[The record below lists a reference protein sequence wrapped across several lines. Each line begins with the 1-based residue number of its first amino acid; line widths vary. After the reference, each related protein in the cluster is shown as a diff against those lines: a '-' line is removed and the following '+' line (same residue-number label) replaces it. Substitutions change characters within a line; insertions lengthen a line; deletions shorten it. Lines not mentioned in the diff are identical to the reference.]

1 VEDRRRRVRLKTS
14 AFQAIEKPDKFNR
27 RDPAVTQRTKRG
39 LKFAAAAILAAL
51 LVAITVNVAVD
62 FWTPQAELKNPAP
75 AIEPASLRMPPATQP
90 LPAPPLPQ
98 QPAAVPAQ
106 PQWNQPLFEPKFD
119 GPGAAR
125 GGSAQGFTAPDFSNV
140 LNQYAPLGQVLPPS
154 VSMPGSSPAP
164 VSIRPIFN
172 SKAGGV
178 EGGALDAAG
187 SLPGSAGSTV
197 GGAVSGAGALLNRR

>member
-1 VEDRRRRVRLKTS
+1 M
-14 AFQAIEKPDKFNR
+14 
-27 RDPAVTQRTKRG
+27 TQRAKRG

-75 AIEPASLRMPPATQP
+75 PKEAVAPAIEPTALQIPQP
-90 LPAPPLPQ
+90 KQLPAPPLPQ

-125 GGSAQGFTAPDFSNV
+125 NGGGAQTFTAPDFSNV

-154 VSMPGSSPAP
+154 VSLPGSGPAP
-164 VSIRPIFN
+164 VSIRPLFGGK
-172 SKAGGV
+172 SGGV
-178 EGGALDAAG
+178 EGSALDAAG